1 MLVMKNIEAGIV
13 NWETLK
19 EDLMELSKEQL
30 VDLVDVWIKNYWS
43 CQSYWMTFVE
53 RDFGEEVAGRLDSE
67 VFEQTARIQAYR
79 LKRLLNL
86 GDDMQALAFAL
97 KHSALQWAPAG
108 FDWEF
113 VEVTDT
119 EIKMRVRQCPM
130 GVYRKEHNL
139 ELYPCKHI
147 SPPLYTALAKAINPK
162 MVAYCTHAHP
172 DAPKEGVM
180 CEWHFVYES

>member
-1 MLVMKNIEAGIV
+1 MIEAGKVDGTILR
-13 NWETLK
+13 N
-19 EDLMELSKEQL
+19 DLMTLSKEKL
-30 VDLVDVWIKNYWS
+30 VELIDIWIKNYWS

-53 RDFGEEVAGRLDSE
+53 RDYGEEEAGRLDGD

-79 LKRLLNL
+79 LKKALNL

-97 KHSALQWAPAG
+97 KHTALQWAPAG

-113 VEVTDT
+113 TEVSDETV
-119 EIKMRVRQCPM
+119 KMRVTQCPM
-130 GVYRKEHNL
+130 GVYRKKNQL
-139 ELYPCKHI
+139 ELLPCKNV
-147 SPPLYTALAKAINPK
+147 SPRLYTAMAKAINPR

-180 CEWHFVYES
+180 CEWEFVCEETD